1 MIFQNTIIE
10 FSSIKKKKVSVE
22 EDYKNKA
29 MEVTEAPSVHRATEL
44 VCQFY

>member
-1 MIFQNTIIE
+1 
-10 FSSIKKKKVSVE
+10 
-22 EDYKNKA
+22 